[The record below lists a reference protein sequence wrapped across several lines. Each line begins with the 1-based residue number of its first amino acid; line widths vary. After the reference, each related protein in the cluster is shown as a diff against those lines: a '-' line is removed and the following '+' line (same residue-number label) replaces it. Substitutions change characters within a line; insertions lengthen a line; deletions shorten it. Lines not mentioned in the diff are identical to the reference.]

1 MNWRK
6 KTTVAFAR
14 GWNNLSI
21 SRSRPKGVVFSCDLR
36 KVYHNTKDL
45 STILTYPANDSSGN
59 SNNATVNTGTWT
71 TGKYGKGVN
80 VSGSAGSDVSVPDF
94 GY

>member
-1 MNWRK
+1 MNYNK

-36 KVYHNTKDL
+36 KVYHNTEDL
-45 STILTYPANDSSGN
+45 STNVLLSA
-59 SNNATVNTGTWT
+59 
-71 TGKYGKGVN
+71 GKYGKGVG
-80 VSGSAGSDVSVPDF
+80 VSGSTGSDVSVPDF